1 MARVQTPA
9 FMPVGTQ
16 ATVKGLAP
24 EDVRATGAEIV
35 LGNTYHLMLRPG
47 AERIAALGGLH
58 KFMNWPLP
66 ILTDSGGFQVMS
78 LSDLRKLTEQGVTFR
93 SHLDGAMVEL
103 SPERAIEIQA
113 LLGADISMQLDE
125 CLKLPAARDEIA
137 RAMQLSLRWAER
149 SKRAFEGRAREG
161 YALFGIVQG
170 GDDLAL
176 RGESARALTDIGFDG
191 YAIGGLAVGE
201 PQEVMLKIVAETAP
215 MLPADRPRY
224 LMGVGTP
231 HDLLEAVARGIDM
244 FDCVLPTRNGRHG
257 MAFTRFGSINLSNAR
272 HANDPRPLDEQ
283 SAHPAARTYSR
294 AYLHHL
300 TKANEI
306 LGQVLLST
314 INLAYYQELMAG
326 MREAIAAGRFAEFR
340 AATMAQWAAG
350 RYCLPLS
357 GVVACT
363 AWLKPA
369 HERPTCLP
377 RQAPQAALQAA
388 AGQLRR
394 PLPRVRAGRQV
405 SLCAEPALHAGRRA
419 EGNAGGAARHLGID
433 RAVIVQASCHGTD
446 NAAMLDCIA
455 SDPKRYRGVAIVD
468 DSFTDADYDKLDR
481 GGVRGVRFNFVKHLG
496 GAPDMAV
503 FNRVIDRIKGR
514 GWHVVLHLDAP
525 DIVPLSDMIRQAAA
539 AVRDRP
545 YGAGAVGGRRRSA
558 AVARFDRAFAAGKLL
573 DQGVRL
579 RAHFHAALCGGGADC
594 PRAGRSGARRACCG
608 APISRIRM
616 PPTRPT
622 RPIWSI
628 WCRNLRP
635 RRWRKSA
642 CWWTI
647 RRGFMVSTNKKKSD
661 ATSMED

>member
-1 MARVQTPA
+1 MSNAFSFRLLASDGAARRGEFVTPYGAVQTPA

-16 ATVKGLAP
+16 ATVKGLSP
-24 EDVRATGAEIV
+24 EAVAATGAEIV

-58 KFMNWPLP
+58 KFMNWQHA

-78 LSDLRKLTEQGVTFR
+78 LSELRKLSEQGVTFR

-103 SPERAIEIQA
+103 TPERAIEIQA

-176 RGESARALTDIGFDG
+176 RSESAKELTDIGFEG

-201 PQEVMLKIVAETAP
+201 PQEVMLKIVAETTP
-215 MLPADRPRY
+215 MLPAARPRY

-272 HANDPRPLDEQ
+272 HANDARPLDEQ

-314 INLAYYQELMAG
+314 VNLAYYQELMAG
-326 MREAIAAGRFAEFR
+326 MREAIAGGRFGDFR
-340 AATMAQWAAG
+340 AATMTQWQQG
-350 RYCLPLS
+350 DILP
-357 GVVACT
+357 V
-363 AWLKPA
+363 
-369 HERPTCLP
+369 
-377 RQAPQAALQAA
+377 
-388 AGQLRR
+388 
-394 PLPRVRAGRQV
+394 
-405 SLCAEPALHAGRRA
+405 
-419 EGNAGGAARHLGID
+419 
-433 RAVIVQASCHGTD
+433 
-446 NAAMLDCIA
+446 
-455 SDPKRYRGVAIVD
+455 
-468 DSFTDADYDKLDR
+468 
-481 GGVRGVRFNFVKHLG
+481 
-496 GAPDMAV
+496 
-503 FNRVIDRIKGR
+503 
-514 GWHVVLHLDAP
+514 
-525 DIVPLSDMIRQAAA
+525 
-539 AVRDRP
+539 
-545 YGAGAVGGRRRSA
+545 
-558 AVARFDRAFAAGKLL
+558 
-573 DQGVRL
+573 
-579 RAHFHAALCGGGADC
+579 
-594 PRAGRSGARRACCG
+594 
-608 APISRIRM
+608 
-616 PPTRPT
+616 
-622 RPIWSI
+622 
-628 WCRNLRP
+628 
-635 RRWRKSA
+635 
-642 CWWTI
+642 
-647 RRGFMVSTNKKKSD
+647 
-661 ATSMED
+661 

>member
-1 MARVQTPA
+1 MSNAFSFRLIASDGAARRGEFDTPHGRVQTPA

-103 SPERAIEIQA
+103 TPERATEIQA

-125 CLKLPAARDEIA
+125 CLKLPAPREEIA

-170 GDDLAL
+170 GDDIAL
-176 RGESARALTDIGFDG
+176 RAESARELVDIGFEG

-215 MLPADRPRY
+215 ILPEQRPRY

-257 MAFTRFGSINLSNAR
+257 MAYTRFGSINLSNAR
-272 HANDPRPLDEQ
+272 HANDPRPLDGE
-283 SAHPAARTYSR
+283 SAHRLARIYSR

-306 LGQVLLST
+306 LGQVLLSA
-314 INLAYYQELMAG
+314 INLAYFQELMAG
-326 MREAIAAGRFAEFR
+326 MRAAIAKGRFADFR
-340 AATMAQWAAG
+340 MATMAQWQQG
-350 RYCLPLS
+350 
-357 GVVACT
+357 
-363 AWLKPA
+363 
-369 HERPTCLP
+369 
-377 RQAPQAALQAA
+377 
-388 AGQLRR
+388 
-394 PLPRVRAGRQV
+394 
-405 SLCAEPALHAGRRA
+405 
-419 EGNAGGAARHLGID
+419 
-433 RAVIVQASCHGTD
+433 
-446 NAAMLDCIA
+446 
-455 SDPKRYRGVAIVD
+455 
-468 DSFTDADYDKLDR
+468 
-481 GGVRGVRFNFVKHLG
+481 
-496 GAPDMAV
+496 
-503 FNRVIDRIKGR
+503 
-514 GWHVVLHLDAP
+514 
-525 DIVPLSDMIRQAAA
+525 DISPV
-539 AVRDRP
+539 
-545 YGAGAVGGRRRSA
+545 
-558 AVARFDRAFAAGKLL
+558 
-573 DQGVRL
+573 
-579 RAHFHAALCGGGADC
+579 
-594 PRAGRSGARRACCG
+594 
-608 APISRIRM
+608 
-616 PPTRPT
+616 
-622 RPIWSI
+622 
-628 WCRNLRP
+628 
-635 RRWRKSA
+635 
-642 CWWTI
+642 
-647 RRGFMVSTNKKKSD
+647 
-661 ATSMED
+661 